1 MHTTLLP
8 ILLLVSG
15 PTDPPELLPPPRP
28 VLETPAVVM
37 LPPAVYRPDPRA
49 VWQNYAPDGRG
60 IFRPAV
66 ALEPYPHY
74 KANGRT
80 YYHLPTRTAQ

>member
-1 MHTTLLP
+1 MHATLLP

-15 PTDPPELLPPPRP
+15 PTDPPELLPPPKP
-28 VLETPAVVM
+28 VIEAPTIL

-49 VWQNYAPDGRG
+49 VGQTFAPDGRG

-74 KANGRT
+74 KANGKP
-80 YYHLPTRTAQ
+80 YFHLSTRTAH